1 MSSLDDL
8 RVALFVPS
16 MRGGGAQRM
25 MARLAGGIIERGY
38 QVDLVL
44 LKAEGPYLS
53 ELHPEVNVVALGSR
67 RVLTSVSPLARYLK
81 RSRPSA
87 MLSAMRDTN
96 IVALWSK
103 RLTRAKTRLVVR
115 EANTLS
121 VSAAGAVS
129 IRGRL
134 LPWLARRFYPWAD
147 EIVAVSEGVARD
159 LQRSTGIAPGRIS
172 VLQNPVVTPDIT
184 SRAAEPAGHDWL
196 AHNGPPVILGVG
208 RLAPQK
214 DFDTLIRAF
223 ARLREQTAARLIIL
237 GEGPLR
243 GELESLAA
251 RLGIADDVAMPGFVR
266 NPYSW
271 MSRAAVFVLSS
282 RWEGFPNV
290 LVESMACGTPV
301 VSTDCPSGP
310 SEILENG
317 AWGPLVPMGDKN
329 ALAEA
334 IASTLRNQLHP
345 RDLISRAS
353 KFSVAESTKQY
364 LRVMLKTGPGPAT
377 APGSNSGN

>member
-1 MSSLDDL
+1 
-8 RVALFVPS
+8 
-16 MRGGGAQRM
+16 M

-377 APGSNSGN
+377 APVSNSGN